1 MCVETFIGLVLL
13 GTVTVGYLVSRALAC
28 VNWPMVYYKM
38 CGGK

>member
-1 MCVETFIGLVLL
+1 MSFE
-13 GTVTVGYLVSRALAC
+13 VTVGLMVLGVVVVGYLASRMLAC